1 MNLVPQTL
9 CLEDR
14 VRRIVSRVSCHA
26 YGADEGNCATLL
38 CRFGRYTGLMASQI
52 TQKGLAHAARCL
64 TTAIPC
70 FIVAGTL
77 LRTWIDP
84 MSVSGGSWVTFGIGI
99 MVLEFVLI
107 HSGAMMASWQASESN
122 SLTKTIIVMTCFYGL
137 FAGAMAAAF
146 KSWDLLLIFTAVMLT
161 RWARILFDPSHA
173 REEAVRRSGISVLF
187 YLIAVFVTLFMPIPE
202 LGITSSVLNDVY
214 PDRGSGAW
222 ERDPEIALAAGI
234 LYFSLLGIAELWG
247 GFHKER
253 DVLNEEGEAVVRA
266 DAT

>member
-1 MNLVPQTL
+1 
-9 CLEDR
+9 
-14 VRRIVSRVSCHA
+14 
-26 YGADEGNCATLL
+26 
-38 CRFGRYTGLMASQI
+38 MASQI
-52 TQKGLAHAARCL
+52 TQNGLAHAARGL
-64 TTAIPC
+64 ATAIAC

-84 MSVSGGSWVTFGIGI
+84 MSVSGGSWVTFGVGI

-107 HSGAMMASWQASESN
+107 HSGAMMASWQASKS
-122 SLTKTIIVMTCFYGL
+122 SSFAKTIIVATCFYGL

-146 KSWDLLLIFTAVMLT
+146 NSWDLFLVFSAVMVT

-173 REEAVRRSGISVLF
+173 REEAIRRSGMSVLF
-187 YLIAVFVTLFMPIPE
+187 YLIAVFVTLFAPIPE

-222 ERDPEIALAAGI
+222 ERDPEIALAAGV
-234 LYFSLLGIAELWG
+234 LYFSMLGIAELWS

-253 DVLNEEGEAVVRA
+253 DVLNEDGEAAARA
-266 DAT
+266 DGGSR